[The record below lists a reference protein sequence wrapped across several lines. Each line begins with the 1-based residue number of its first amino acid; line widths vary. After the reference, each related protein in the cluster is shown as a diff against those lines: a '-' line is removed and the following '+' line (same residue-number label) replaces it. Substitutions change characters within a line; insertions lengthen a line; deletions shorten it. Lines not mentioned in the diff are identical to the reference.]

1 VTVESSRQ
9 NPEAFAAAARRFRGD
24 VDSQPFLQLV
34 NARGF
39 VALEHGEPVGWCWG
53 YFLMRP
59 DGAAMAYVHELEVA
73 PEVRQQ
79 GIGRALFLAFMGA
92 AKAAGV
98 KKLFLFTG
106 AENVAARTLYDSLG
120 GSLAEQGPTVNYWF
134 AL

>member
-1 VTVESSRQ
+1 VIESSGQ
-9 NPEAFAAAARRFRGD
+9 NPSAFEAAARRFRGD
-24 VDSQPFLQLV
+24 VDVEPFLHLV

-39 VALEHGEPVGWCWG
+39 VATEDGVAIGWCWG

-59 DGAAMAYVHELEVA
+59 DGSTMAYVHELEVT
-73 PEVRQQ
+73 EQFRRTGV
-79 GIGRALFLAFMGA
+79 GRGLFLAFLGA

-106 AENVAARTLYDSLG
+106 AENLAARSLYDSLG